1 MRLHIDNHFF
11 ISVLLKDK
19 KYSCQVMEL
28 VHGMGMYFATIT
40 DNQKDVVSCIV
51 HDGFTETSKL
61 CNNLQEIVDFHTQC
75 LLDLERLQ
83 LKNESELNSLE
94 SQTYEG

>member
-1 MRLHIDNHFF
+1 MQNKMRLYIDNHFF
-11 ISVLLKDK
+11 ISVILKDK

-28 VHGMGMYFATIT
+28 VHGSGMYPATIT
-40 DNQKDVVSCIV
+40 DNQENVVSCIV
-51 HDGFTETSKL
+51 YDDFTETSKL

-83 LKNESELNSLE
+83 LKNECELK
-94 SQTYEG
+94 